1 MWISDPTPV
10 ISNTKHM
17 DNWSI
22 CSPRSTWSWPTGIQ
36 VNSFWW
42 MARSSPVRP
51 SMSASSVAPTP
62 NAATAVAQPSRWPH
76 ASVRLPPN
84 SKIAAPA
91 NGSATSSQ
99 VKCVIL
105 ALSAFE

>member
-10 ISNTKHM
+10 ISSTKHM

-22 CSPRSTWSWPTGIQ
+22 CSPKSTCSWPTGIQ
-36 VNSFWW
+36 VNSVWW
-42 MARSSPVRP
+42 MTRSSAVRP

-62 NAATAVAQPSRWPH
+62 NAASAAAQPSRWPH

-84 SKIAAPA
+84 SRIAAPA
-91 NGSATSSQ
+91 SGSATSSQ
-99 VKCVIL
+99 VRCVIVAFL
-105 ALSAFE
+105 AFE